1 MNLLLNYNLFTP
13 GQPLQPE
20 TLVAVEQIPGYIYA
34 NDVTPFLVN
43 ESYFGS
49 CAWLVLVW
57 LCCRPD
63 VRVCRQHCL

>member
-49 CAWLVLVW
+49 CEQRAGCYIGSFSHVLA
-57 LCCRPD
+57 
-63 VRVCRQHCL
+63 CRQHCL